1 MSLINQ
7 MLRDLEERQRREQAP
22 LAQVRAVAP
31 RVPHRGR
38 YLLSIG
44 LGLLLLI
51 AGFAGYSLWQPKSL
65 PAVRRAAVPPQPVA
79 VAAGAPL
86 HRSLR
91 DSTASALPGAAV
103 TSLPKARALPLPA
116 PPVALAN
123 AHPAGSPSPTRLLD
137 ARLRQHGT
145 RQGLRF
151 DFNHPVHWKLRE
163 FPASHRISLPVSH
176 VDRLSAVLR
185 TLPLPPAVTGIKY
198 ALTPEHRLLL
208 VFSVQPGTRA
218 YLGPVNSNKQLEIV
232 FAPAEAPP
240 APAPAANS
248 RVTKSRARIVP
259 AVRSIHAYNRGIQ
272 ALQQGRIHAAEGFF
286 RSALNSNPHNGA
298 AREALAELYA
308 RTGLEA
314 EAGTLLST
322 GLALH
327 GENQSAFA
335 KLYASLLARQG
346 ATSQAIRMLRA
357 HEPRMQTDP
366 EYYALLAGLLQHSG
380 DYPAAA
386 DLYRRLVAL
395 DPAQGV
401 WWAGLGISLEQIG
414 KPDAALHAY
423 LRARAVGGLSD
434 AVAQYVQNRIHA
446 LKH

>member
-7 MLRDLEERQRREQAP
+7 MLRDLEERQRREQTP
-22 LAQVRAVAP
+22 LAQVRVVA

-51 AGFAGYSLWQPKSL
+51 AGLAGYSLWQPKSP

-103 TSLPKARALPLPA
+103 TSLPKAHALPLPA
-116 PPVALAN
+116 PPVALAS

-137 ARLRQHGT
+137 ARLRQYGT

-163 FPASHRISLPVSH
+163 FPASHRISLSISH
-176 VDRLSAVLR
+176 VDSLSAVFR
-185 TLPLPPAVTGIKY
+185 ALPLPPAVTHIKY

-232 FAPAEAPP
+232 FASAAAPP
-240 APAPAANS
+240 TPAPAANS
-248 RVTKSRARIVP
+248 RVTKSRARIAP
-259 AVRSIHAYNRGIQ
+259 AVRSIHAYNRGIR
-272 ALQQGRIHAAEGFF
+272 ALRQGRIQAAEEFF
-286 RSALNSNPHNGA
+286 RSALNSNPYNGA

-308 RTGLEA
+308 RTGLEPEA
-314 EAGTLLST
+314 ETLLGA

-346 ATSQAIRMLRA
+346 AASQAIRMLRA

-423 LRARAVGGLSD
+423 LRARAAGGLSD